1 MTKINLLPWRQERRA
16 QRQKE
21 YLTILGAT
29 GLLAAAVAFG
39 VIKYYDGLIA
49 NQNDR
54 NAYLTEEIKAL
65 EVKIAEIAELEKKRD
80 HLLNRK
86 QVIEQLQANRS
97 QMVHLFDQLVR
108 TIPEGVKLNT
118 IKQNGESLTLDGVAQ
133 SSARVASYMRSLEG
147 SGWMTAPD
155 VSIIEAKGADKLLPF
170 QFTLSVTL
178 TKPKPKTDPA
188 AAPEAPAQP
197 AAAPGGA
204 P

>member
-21 YLTILGAT
+21 YLVVLGMS
-29 GLLAAAVAFG
+29 GLFAALIAFG
-39 VIKYYDGLIA
+39 VVYYFDVLIA

-54 NAYLTEEIKAL
+54 NTYLQTEIQAL
-65 EVKIAEIAELEKKRD
+65 DARIAEIAELEKKRN

-108 TIPEGVKLNT
+108 TIPEGVRLDS
-118 IKQNGESLTLDGVAQ
+118 IKQAGDKLTLAGVAQ
-133 SSARVASYMRSLEG
+133 SNARVASYMRALEG

-155 VSIIEAKGADKLLPF
+155 VSIIEAKGADKLFPY
-170 QFTLSVTL
+170 QFSLTVTL
-178 TKPKPKTDPA
+178 TKPKA
-188 AAPEAPAQP
+188 AGSEQP
-197 AAAPGGA
+197 AEVAMAGGEG
-204 P
+204 

>member
-21 YLTILGAT
+21 YLTVLGLS
-29 GLLAAAVAFG
+29 GLVAAAVAFG
-39 VIKYYDGLIA
+39 VITYYDGRIA

-54 NAYLTEEIKAL
+54 NAFLTAEIQAL
-65 EVKIAEIAELEKKRD
+65 DAKIAEIAELEKKRD

-108 TIPEGVKLNT
+108 TIPEGVRLSS
-118 IKQNGESLTLDGVAQ
+118 IKQNGESLTLDGMAQ
-133 SSARVASYMRSLEG
+133 SNARVASYMRSLEG

-155 VSIIEAKGADKLLPF
+155 VSIIEAKGTDKLMPY

-188 AAPEAPAQP
+188 AAPAVTDQ
-197 AAAPGGA
+197 AAAQGGA

>member
-21 YLTILGAT
+21 YLTVLGLS
-29 GLLAAAVAFG
+29 GLVAAAVAFG
-39 VIKYYDGLIA
+39 VITYYDGLIA

-54 NAYLTEEIKAL
+54 NAFLTAEIQAL
-65 EVKIAEIAELEKKRD
+65 DAKIAEIAELEKKRD

-108 TIPEGVKLNT
+108 TIPEGVRLNS
-118 IKQNGESLTLDGVAQ
+118 IKQNGESLTLDGMAQ
-133 SSARVASYMRSLEG
+133 SNARVASYMRSLEG

-155 VSIIEAKGADKLLPF
+155 VSIIEAKGTDKLMPY

-188 AAPEAPAQP
+188 AAPAVTDQ
-197 AAAPGGA
+197 AAAQGGA

>member
-21 YLTILGAT
+21 YLTVLGLS
-29 GLLAAAVAFG
+29 GLVAAAVAFG
-39 VIKYYDGLIA
+39 VITYFDGLIA

-54 NAYLTEEIKAL
+54 NAFLTAEIQAL
-65 EVKIAEIAELEKKRD
+65 DAKIAEIAELEKKRD

-108 TIPEGVKLNT
+108 TIPEGVRLSS
-118 IKQNGESLTLDGVAQ
+118 IKQNGESLTLDGMAQ

-147 SGWMTAPD
+147 SGWMTSPD
-155 VSIIEAKGADKLLPF
+155 VSIIEAKGTDKLMPY

-178 TKPKPKTDPA
+178 TKPKPKADPA
-188 AAPEAPAQP
+188 APAPVADQ
-197 AAAPGGA
+197 AAPQGGA

>member
-21 YLTILGAT
+21 YLTVLGLS
-29 GLLAAAVAFG
+29 GLVAAAVAFG
-39 VIKYYDGLIA
+39 VITYFDGLIA

-54 NAYLTEEIKAL
+54 NAFLTAEIQAL
-65 EVKIAEIAELEKKRD
+65 DAKIAEIAELEKKRD

-108 TIPEGVKLNT
+108 TIPEGVRLSS
-118 IKQNGESLTLDGVAQ
+118 IKQNGESLTLDGMAQ
-133 SSARVASYMRSLEG
+133 SNARVASYMRSLEG
-147 SGWMTAPD
+147 SGWMTSPD
-155 VSIIEAKGADKLLPF
+155 VSIIEAKGTDKLMPY

-178 TKPKPKTDPA
+178 TKPKPKADPA
-188 AAPEAPAQP
+188 APAPVADQ
-197 AAAPGGA
+197 AAPQGGA

>member
-21 YLTILGAT
+21 YLTVLGLS
-29 GLLAAAVAFG
+29 GLVAAAVAFG
-39 VIKYYDGLIA
+39 VITYYDGLIV

-54 NAYLTEEIKAL
+54 NAFLTAEIQAL
-65 EVKIAEIAELEKKRD
+65 DAKIAEIAELEKKRD

-108 TIPEGVKLNT
+108 TIPEGVRLNS
-118 IKQNGESLTLDGVAQ
+118 IKQNGESLTLDGMAQ
-133 SSARVASYMRSLEG
+133 SNARVASYMRSLEG

-155 VSIIEAKGADKLLPF
+155 VSIIEAKGTDKLMPY

-188 AAPEAPAQP
+188 AAPAVTDQ
-197 AAAPGGA
+197 AAAQGGA